1 MSNKNNSKRATESVK
16 KNSGSRNSSYA
27 AGNKKRRKKNSV
39 SGVVIGALIVLFVV
53 FNIFIIILD
62 AKDSDKDDKSE
73 AKSITLEDPST
84 QTTELVKNTTE
95 ASSETEATTEE
106 PTTEKPRDMLVSIRK
121 EFPELTVEDQE
132 KVLYIH
138 QNMYKYTSDLVMM
151 LHKNHEALQFIYEY
165 PDARL
170 RPVNND
176 ISEELKEVKNG
187 KIPLFLQWD
196 QRWGYMEYG
205 DGLMAYNG
213 CGPTCLSM
221 VVTYLTG
228 SNKYSPAVIAEY
240 AMEHNYYYDGA
251 GTAWSLIHTGCEE
264 FGVRSYEVGL
274 SESAMADAVQA
285 NNPIIACVGEGDFT
299 DGGHFIVLT
308 GYKDGKFSVN
318 DPNSPKRSEQLWD
331 FDRLET
337 QIDGLWAFYRD
348 ESLTTED
355 ITAEDFG
362 AEDST
367 MKAHATE
374 DNSEE
379 EDSGDTDDFSEE

>member
-240 AMEHNYYYDGA
+240 AMEHNYYYD
-251 GTAWSLIHTGCEE
+251 
-264 FGVRSYEVGL
+264 
-274 SESAMADAVQA
+274 
-285 NNPIIACVGEGDFT
+285 
-299 DGGHFIVLT
+299 
-308 GYKDGKFSVN
+308 
-318 DPNSPKRSEQLWD
+318 
-331 FDRLET
+331 
-337 QIDGLWAFYRD
+337 
-348 ESLTTED
+348 
-355 ITAEDFG
+355 
-362 AEDST
+362 
-367 MKAHATE
+367 
-374 DNSEE
+374 
-379 EDSGDTDDFSEE
+379 